1 MTRGTTPTHTFT
13 LPDDLTSATIS
24 TLYITYAQHG
34 TTVLEKTL
42 DDVTI
47 NDGVIICT
55 LTQAETLAFEVLDKH
70 CGCDKVGVQVRLKT
84 SDGVAMAS
92 DIVYVTIMDILKDGE
107 I

>member
-13 LPDDLTSATIS
+13 LPDTLKTATIS

-55 LTQAETLAFEVLDKH
+55 LTQADTLAFEVLDQRCKH
-70 CGCDKVGVQVRLKT
+70 DTVDVQVRLRT
-84 SDGVAMAS
+84 AGGTAMAS
-92 DIVYVTIMDILKDGE
+92 DIMSVTIMDILKDGE

>member
-13 LPDDLTSATIS
+13 LPDDLKTATLSAV
-24 TLYITYAQHG
+24 YITYAQRG
-34 TTVLEKTL
+34 KTVLEKTL
-42 DDVTI
+42 SDVTI

-55 LTQAETLAFEVLDKH
+55 LTQADTLKFEVLDQH
-70 CGCDKVGVQVRLKT
+70 CGCDKVDVQVRLKT

-92 DIVYVTIMDILKDGE
+92 DIMPVPIRDILKDGE

>member
-13 LPDDLTSATIS
+13 LPDDLKTTTIS
-24 TLYITYAQHG
+24 ALYITYDQHG

-42 DDVTI
+42 SDVTI
-47 NDGVIICT
+47 NGGVITCT
-55 LTQAETLAFEVLDKH
+55 LTQADTLKFEVLDQR
-70 CGCDKVGVQVRLKT
+70 CGCDKVDVQVRLKT

-92 DIVYVTIMDILKDGE
+92 DIMPVPIRDILKDGE

>member
-13 LPDDLTSATIS
+13 LPDNLKTATLSA
-24 TLYITYAQHG
+24 LYITYAQHG

-42 DDVTI
+42 SDVT
-47 NDGVIICT
+47 NNNGVITCT
-55 LTQAETLAFEVLDKH
+55 LTQADTLKFDVKNQV
-70 CGCDKVGVQVRLKT
+70 CNCDKVNIQVRIKT

-92 DIVYVTIMDILKDGE
+92 DIMPVPIRDILKDGE

>member
-24 TLYITYAQHG
+24 ALYITYAQG
-34 TTVLEKTL
+34 SKTVLEKTL
-42 DDVTI
+42 SDVTI
-47 NDGVIICT
+47 NNGVITCT
-55 LTQAETLAFEVLDKH
+55 LTQAETLLFSVRNHARSTDDVAI
-70 CGCDKVGVQVRLKT
+70 QVRMKT

-92 DIVYVTIMDILKDGE
+92 DIMPVPIRDILKDGE

>member
-13 LPDDLTSATIS
+13 LPDNLKTATIS

-42 DDVTI
+42 DDVT
-47 NDGVIICT
+47 NNNGVLTCT
-55 LTQAETLAFEVLDKH
+55 LTQADTLAFEVLDQH
-70 CGCDKVGVQVRLKT
+70 CGCDKVDVQVRLKT
-84 SDGVAMAS
+84 SDGVVMAS
-92 DIVYVTIMDILKDGE
+92 DIMPVPIRDILKDGE

>member
-13 LPDDLTSATIS
+13 LPDNLKTATIS

-42 DDVTI
+42 DDVT
-47 NDGVIICT
+47 NNNGVLTCT
-55 LTQAETLAFEVLDKH
+55 LTQADTLAFDVLDQRCKH
-70 CGCDKVGVQVRLKT
+70 DTVEVQVRMKT
-84 SDGVAMAS
+84 SDGAVMAS
-92 DIVYVTIMDILKDGE
+92 NIISIPIMDILKDGE

>member
-24 TLYITYAQHG
+24 ALYITYAQHG

-42 DDVTI
+42 DDVT
-47 NDGVIICT
+47 NNNGVLTCT
-55 LTQAETLAFEVLDKH
+55 LTQADTLKFEVLDQH
-70 CGCDKVGVQVRLKT
+70 CGCDKVNIQVRIKT

-92 DIVYVTIMDILKDGE
+92 DIMAIPISDILKDGE

>member
-13 LPDDLTSATIS
+13 LPDNLKTATIS

-34 TTVLEKTL
+34 ETVLEKTL
-42 DDVTI
+42 DDVT
-47 NDGVIICT
+47 NNNGVLTCK
-55 LTQAETLAFEVLDKH
+55 LTQADTLAFEVLDQH
-70 CGCDKVGVQVRLKT
+70 CGCDKVDVQVRLKT

-92 DIVYVTIMDILKDGE
+92 DIMSVTIMDILKDGE

>member
-13 LPDDLTSATIS
+13 LPDNLNTATIS

-34 TTVLEKTL
+34 ETVLDKTL
-42 DDVTI
+42 SDVTI

-55 LTQAETLAFEVLDKH
+55 LTQADTLAFEVLDQR
-70 CGCDKVGVQVRLKT
+70 CGCDKVDVQVRLKT
-84 SDGVAMAS
+84 SDDVAMAS
-92 DIVYVTIMDILKDGE
+92 DIMPVPIRDILKDGE